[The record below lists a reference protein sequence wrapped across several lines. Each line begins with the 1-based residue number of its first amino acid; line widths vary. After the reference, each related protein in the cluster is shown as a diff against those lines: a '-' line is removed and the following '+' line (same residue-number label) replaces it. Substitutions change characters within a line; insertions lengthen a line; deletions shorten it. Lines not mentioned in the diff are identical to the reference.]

1 MEGSA
6 LLLITSQNLAGIYV
20 GSTSQLGEFC
30 YEDFWEQFMVSL
42 EGRVSIKLKVQ
53 GWCVTFEID
62 ATQVQFPGPL

>member
-30 YEDFWEQFMVSL
+30 YEDFWEQFMVSFTVDFLRL
-42 EGRVSIKLKVQ
+42 EYELLV
-53 GWCVTFEID
+53 C
-62 ATQVQFPGPL
+62 